1 MPPSPNLLPPAAVRR
16 LLAWYRRSARA
27 LPWRENRDAYRV
39 WVSEI
44 MLQQT
49 QVATVEA
56 YFRRFI
62 TAFPTVR
69 ELAAAPEADVL
80 RLWEGLGYYRRARQL
95 HAAAI
100 QIVAEHDGTF
110 PQYADAVRR
119 LPGIGRYTAGAILS
133 IAFDQRTPILEANT
147 IRLLARLTAFRGNPH
162 DAAGQKHLWQ
172 VAEAI
177 LPRKSPGEF
186 NQALM
191 ELGSQIC
198 TPRDPACDV
207 CPLEAYCPTRA
218 AGLQAVIPTP
228 KVKPK
233 VEAVRH
239 AAIVVRRAARVLLVQ
254 RQENERWAGLWDFP
268 RLTLGNE
275 QGHVLARRITEMARD
290 ELAIEIAPGEQFSTL
305 RHTVTRFRITLECY
319 AAEFVADRKRAKTRR
334 QAGEAE
340 AAVAKWFTPAAIAK
354 LPLNTTGRKISRLIA
369 SAP

>member
-1 MPPSPNLLPPAAVRR
+1 MHPPPPGFARS
-16 LLAWYRRSARA
+16 LLAWYRRVARA
-27 LPWRENRDAYRV
+27 LPWRANRDPYRV

-56 YFRRFI
+56 YFRRFMI
-62 TAFPTVR
+62 ALPTVR
-69 ELAAAPEADVL
+69 HLAAAPESEVL

-95 HAAAI
+95 HLAAK
-100 QIVAEHDGTF
+100 QIVAAHGGEF
-110 PQYADAVRR
+110 PRDAEAVRR

-133 IAFDQRTPILEANT
+133 IAFDQREPILEANT
-147 IRLLARLTAFRGNPH
+147 IRLLSRLVAFRGNPY
-162 DAAGQKHLWQ
+162 DTAGQKHLWQ
-172 VAEAI
+172 VAETI
-177 LPRKSPGEF
+177 LPSKSPGEF

-198 TPRDPACDV
+198 TPREPSCNL
-207 CPLEAYCPTRA
+207 CPLESHCPTRA
-218 AGLQAVIPTP
+218 AGLQAVIPAA

-239 AAIVVRRAARVLLVQ
+239 AAIVVRRAARVLLIQ
-254 RQENERWAGLWDFP
+254 RQEPERWAGLWDFP
-268 RLTLGNE
+268 RLALGNE
-275 QGHVLARRITEMARD
+275 QGPVLARRIADMARD

-319 AAEFVADRKRAKTRR
+319 AAEFVADRGQPKSRSA
-334 QAGEAE
+334 AGDARS
-340 AAVAKWFTPAAIAK
+340 AVAKWFTPAAIAK